1 MYLAYTSTSLRE
13 LRTGTQAGAE
23 AGPMEEAAH
32 WFKASFLIH
41 TTLDHLPRD
50 DTARSVLAPPTS
62 IMQQESAQLIYRQ
75 ANLVDAVPQLRF
87 SLPK

>member
-32 WFKASFLIH
+32 WFKASFLIL

-75 ANLVDAVPQLRF
+75 ANLVDAVPQLRL